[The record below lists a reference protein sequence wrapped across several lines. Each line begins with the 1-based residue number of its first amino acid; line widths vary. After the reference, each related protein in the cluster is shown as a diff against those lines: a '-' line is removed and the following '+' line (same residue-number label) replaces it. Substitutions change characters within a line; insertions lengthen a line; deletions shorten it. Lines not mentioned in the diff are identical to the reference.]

1 MLIYGFYKDISDYI
15 FIIRTIRK
23 NRNSEYWNLYK
34 LRHDYLYRIY
44 TVVSLENEVYAEE
57 NLFVEKVK
65 LQEHLEFIYNY
76 IQDLNLHEI
85 TKPVVRKIEDSI
97 SHLLVL
103 TPIFS
108 YINIINTFILSVY
121 IVCIYY
127 LVDNYKLIIELFEF
141 LKKI

>member
-1 MLIYGFYKDISDYI
+1 MFNPFMLIYGFYKENFLWLI

-34 LRHDYLYRIY
+34 LRHKFIQDNSFIRKWSICKK
-44 TVVSLENEVYAEE
+44 E
-57 NLFVEKVK
+57 NLLLKGWNSR
-65 LQEHLEFIYNY
+65 HLEFIYNY
-76 IQDLNLHEI
+76 IQDLCLDK
-85 TKPVVRKIEDSI
+85 TTVVRKMGI

-127 LVDNYKLIIELFEF
+127 LVQIIN
-141 LKKI
+141 